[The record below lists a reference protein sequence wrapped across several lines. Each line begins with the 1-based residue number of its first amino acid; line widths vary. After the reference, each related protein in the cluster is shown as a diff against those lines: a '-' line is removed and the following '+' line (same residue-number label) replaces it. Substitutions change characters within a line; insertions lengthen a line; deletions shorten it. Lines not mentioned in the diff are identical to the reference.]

1 MLENIKQQEIILKIL
16 KETDQICSISE
27 INDETIA
34 FFRDNV
40 RKNIFVLQED
50 LMENHSKTSIKYIVL
65 PLIAYIDEKIMFK
78 YRNQNNDFIW
88 NLLQTEIYDISNA
101 GEYVF
106 EIIDNILS
114 DDLYPQ
120 ICYEVIFFIL
130 DGGFVGK
137 YYEKNHD
144 HNYISYNKKINKIIQ
159 KHNTENDLSFT
170 DASKEIQPDKQSKKY
185 WPTIFKILIP
195 AALFGISIWVFTH

>member
-120 ICYEVIFFIL
+120 ICYEVIFF
-130 DGGFVGK
+130 
-137 YYEKNHD
+137 
-144 HNYISYNKKINKIIQ
+144 
-159 KHNTENDLSFT
+159 
-170 DASKEIQPDKQSKKY
+170 
-185 WPTIFKILIP
+185 
-195 AALFGISIWVFTH
+195 